1 MPNLTWL
8 RSKFTERTNQDG
20 NFSPCSVADVL
31 GKQKINSE
39 NITRIL
45 DGLLEGYDNRLR
57 PGSGGKHRPHSIEIN
72 NLVWFNTV

>member
-1 MPNLTWL
+1 MGGLFP
-8 RSKFTERTNQDG
+8 F
-20 NFSPCSVADVL
+20 SVANVI

-57 PGSGGKHRPHSIEIN
+57 PGSGGKHRPHGIEIM
-72 NLVWFNTV
+72 